1 MTQLVIELLA
11 NRTPPSCISGN
22 ILAVAKIILPNYE
35 CITELPSIAFIRRCR
50 GTLSYLTK
58 LMAADLLA
66 RTPVWIESHT
76 DGTSRRQMHLG
87 NNLVRIAIEGGY
99 KPVLLDN
106 AIMSKNET
114 SECVHDSIIRSFDSA
129 AKMLEEWRAV
139 TRKLYPGRQDLL
151 DRIPLAYQLSI
162 AKLAK
167 SGWIMTDTCNAATK
181 FRKLFIES
189 IKQVAIDRGMPARQI
204 RIYEAGEYCSYCTTV
219 ANSYLN

>member
-1 MTQLVIELLA
+1 MIA
-11 NRTPPSCISGN
+11 NKDEEIRTLKSKLSTKVSN
-22 ILAVAKIILPNYE
+22 IQRE
-35 CITELPSIAFIRRCR
+35 
-50 GTLSYLTK
+50 
-58 LMAADLLA
+58 D
-66 RTPVWIESHT
+66 
-76 DGTSRRQMHLG
+76 
-87 NNLVRIAIEGGY
+87 
-99 KPVLLDN
+99 
-106 AIMSKNET
+106 
-114 SECVHDSIIRSFDSA
+114 
-129 AKMLEEWRAV
+129 
-139 TRKLYPGRQDLL
+139 PGRQDLL